1 MRSVLVLVL
10 SFGVAAPA
18 GAQEEPL
25 TVDTLLREFSSMPGF
40 YARFRESKRIALLR
54 APLES
59 RGELFFAPPG
69 RLLRRVES
77 PTRSAA
83 LIDGDSLTIASGG
96 RRERID
102 LAQNATVRAFV
113 ESFTHVL
120 AGNRRALSQSY
131 DVELTLRPDA
141 GARAWTL
148 RLVPKRRE
156 LRRFL
161 RELVLS
167 GQDRTIERMRMVEVS
182 GDTTDTEFSEVDVRR
197 RWTPAQI
204 RRTFRID

>member
-1 MRSVLVLVL
+1 MRRALVLALVL
-10 SFGVAAPA
+10 AVAPSA
-18 GAQEEPL
+18 GAQQSEL
-25 TVDTLLREFSSMPGF
+25 TVDTLLRDLSSMPGF

-54 APLES
+54 APIES
-59 RGELFFAPPG
+59 RGELFFAPPSK
-69 RLLRRVES
+69 LLRRVES

-83 LIDGDSLTIASGG
+83 LIDGDSLTFASGG

-120 AGNRRALSQSY
+120 SGNRRALAQTY
-131 DVELTLRPDA
+131 DIEFALRPDA
-141 GARAWTL
+141 GPRAWTL

-161 RELVLS
+161 RELVLT
-167 GQDRTIERMRMVEVS
+167 GHDAVIERMRMVEVS
-182 GDTTDTEFSEVDVRR
+182 GDTTETEFSEVDVRR
-197 RWTPAQI
+197 RWSPAQI
-204 RRTFRID
+204 RRTFRLE